1 MVTVNGAGRA
11 SLVRWKRRFADH
23 LGTRRARPAA
33 AWSDALAETAV
44 TLIEPVAGDRSPR
57 HDLGRRPQAAFVA
70 QLIAARLDVPQSRI
84 SRRAGADEADAS
96 YQASDPAARGTGR
109 GAIVQRDI

>member
-23 LGTRRARPAA
+23 LGTRRARPV
-33 AWSDALAETAV
+33 AWSELPAEAAV
-44 TLIEPVAGDRSPR
+44 TLIEPIGGDRSPR

-70 QLIAARLDVPQSRI
+70 QLIAARLDVPQSRVN
-84 SRRAGADEADAS
+84 RRAGADEADAS
-96 YQASDPAARGTGR
+96 YQASDPAARRTGR
-109 GAIVQRDI
+109 GAIVRRDI